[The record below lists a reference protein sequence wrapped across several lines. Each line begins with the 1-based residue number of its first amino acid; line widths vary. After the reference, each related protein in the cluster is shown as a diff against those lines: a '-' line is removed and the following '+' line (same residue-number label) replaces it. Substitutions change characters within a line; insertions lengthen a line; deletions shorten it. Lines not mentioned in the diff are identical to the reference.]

1 MLRVRVP
8 LLAEVAGGTIVSA
21 IAAADGAATA
31 SAIGASLFSSTALA
45 TGTCVVSAIGA
56 SIFSATALA
65 SGSST
70 VSAQGGGVNS
80 TAAAASGTST
90 VSAQGA
96 AAGNIQSAVASAVGT
111 STVTAQGA
119 SIAAAEALAQG
130 SSQVD
135 AQGSFIGVV
144 SAAASASGSS
154 TVSAQGKAVGG
165 AASVPTKFARWAS
178 YQRRPGSFIRQVSP
192 GVYLRAGKD
201 KSPVVVVNDREI
213 GPAEDVRGDRL
224 AEMLS
229 QGLGRRDARKIRKIL
244 RRLDEPPEVAA
255 LDPVPIPLAP
265 KSTEAQKLIEE
276 VNASMPRPM
285 HTTVTVDYCE
295 EEIAVLVALRM
306 F

>member
-8 LLAEVAGGTIVSA
+8 LLAEVGGGTIVSA
-21 IAAADGAATA
+21 AAAADGSSTA
-31 SAIGASLFSSTALA
+31 SAVGASLFSSTALA
-45 TGTCVVSAIGA
+45 AGTCVVSAVGA
-56 SIFSATALA
+56 SFFS
-65 SGSST
+65 
-70 VSAQGGGVNS
+70 S
-80 TAAAASGTST
+80 TAAASGSATVAAQGEAAGSIQSAVASAGGTST

-96 AAGNIQSAVASAVGT
+96 TN
-111 STVTAQGA
+111 
-119 SIAAAEALAQG
+119 AAAEAFAQG

-135 AQGSFIGVV
+135 AQGSFIGVS

-154 TVSAQGKAVGG
+154 AVSAQGKAIGG

-192 GVYLRAGKD
+192 GVYLRATKD
-201 KSPVVVVNDREI
+201 QPPVVVVNDREI
-213 GPAEDVRGDRL
+213 GPAENVRGDRL
-224 AEMLS
+224 AGMLS
-229 QGLGRRDARKIRKIL
+229 KGLDKRDARKIRKIL
-244 RRLDEPPEVAA
+244 RRLDELPEDVV
-255 LDPVPIPLAP
+255 LDAEPIPATP

>member
-21 IAAADGAATA
+21 TAAADGA
-31 SAIGASLFSSTALA
+31 STA
-45 TGTCVVSAIGA
+45 SAIGA

-65 SGSST
+65 SGSAA
-70 VSAQGGGVNS
+70 VSAQGGGVSS
-80 TAAAASGTST
+80 TTAAASGAST
-90 VSAQGA
+90 VS
-96 AAGNIQSAVASAVGT
+96 
-111 STVTAQGA
+111 AQGA

-130 SSQVD
+130 NSQVD

-201 KSPVVVVNDREI
+201 EPPVVVVNDREI
-213 GPAEDVRGDRL
+213 GPAENVRGDRL

-244 RRLDEPPEVAA
+244 RRLDEPPE
-255 LDPVPIPLAP
+255 PVEIIQGPPPQPP
-265 KSTEAQKLIEE
+265 KSAEAQKLIEE
-276 VNASMPRPM
+276 VNSSMPKRFVIR
-285 HTTVTVDYCE
+285 TEDLD
-295 EEIAVLVALRM
+295 EEIAVLVALGIV
-306 F
+306 